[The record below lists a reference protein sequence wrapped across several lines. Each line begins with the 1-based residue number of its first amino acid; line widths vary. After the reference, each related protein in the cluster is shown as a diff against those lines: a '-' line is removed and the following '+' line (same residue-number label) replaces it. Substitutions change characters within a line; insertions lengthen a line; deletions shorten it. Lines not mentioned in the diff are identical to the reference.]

1 MRNTRRFVLGAL
13 PLALAMVLGACGTGG
28 DEQPGGQAQQKGTLT
43 VVVSAAF
50 AENQIVAEMYAQVL
64 ENAGYTVNR
73 QMDITSRE
81 VSQPAL
87 ESGKI
92 DVKPEYL
99 GTLLLYYDPKAKVSG
114 DPADE
119 ANQLKPLLEPK
130 DLTLLTFSQ
139 ANDTNAFV
147 VTKETSTESRLTS
160 LSDLKPVAGQLTL
173 AGPPECPKRPLC
185 IPGLKKVYG
194 VEFGKFEPTGVCDSA
209 TAQALEA
216 GRVDVA
222 MLCSTQSIIVEKGW
236 VVLEDDKDLQQADN
250 IVPIIRT
257 EVVNQEITNLLNA
270 VSAKLNTQNIIEL
283 NKRVEIDKEDAAD
296 VAREF
301 LEQNQLL

>member
-1 MRNTRRFVLGAL
+1 MRNTRRFVLGAF
-13 PLALAMVLGACGTGG
+13 PLALAMLLGACGTGG
-28 DEQPGGQAQQKGTLT
+28 GEQPEGQPQQKGTLT
-43 VVVSAAF
+43 VGVSAAF

-73 QMDITSRE
+73 QMDIASRE

-92 DVKPEYL
+92 DLKPEYL
-99 GTLLLYYDPKAKVSG
+99 GTLLLYYDSKAKVSG

-119 ANQLKPLLEPK
+119 ADQLMPLLEQK
-130 DLTLLTFSQ
+130 GLTLLNFSP

-147 VTKETSTESRLTS
+147 VTEGTAAMYSLRK
-160 LSDLKPVAGQLTL
+160 LSDLKANAGDLTL

-185 IPGLKKVYG
+185 IPGLKRVYG

-209 TAQALEA
+209 TAQALDA

-250 IVPIIRT
+250 IAPVIRT

-270 VSAKLNTQNIIEL
+270 VSAKVNTQNIIQL
-283 NKRVEIDKEDAAD
+283 NKRVEIDKEDPAD

-301 LEQNQLL
+301 LEQNGLL